1 MFRDN
6 RYDSYR
12 NDRRSRGTSMKDI
25 LNVATIISA
34 TVVCIKL
41 LIWGIFS
48 MKTALLVMIGVVVFV
63 AIGNPFA
70 KLALSLI
77 AVYLLLMSQA
87 GFSAEALSAAFTPIF
102 TLLIMLIGLYIILR
116 GLFR

>member
-1 MFRDN
+1 
-6 RYDSYR
+6 
-12 NDRRSRGTSMKDI
+12 MKDI

-87 GFSAEALSAAFTPIF
+87 GFSMEAFSAALTPIIA
-102 TLLIMLIGLYIILR
+102 LLVMLVGLYIILR